1 MVFSLDHH
9 HGSEENQAGWDHHDP
24 SLVDKGRAASTP
36 CRSGE
41 RRSSM
46 PKLESSVVGV
56 VGDSAT
62 VGSHWR
68 CQSLLLHRRWPRRRT
83 CLGRLPR
90 LGAEGGRG
98 GWLAIHDVFA
108 DPADGGRP
116 PYEHLVGGPRIG
128 PVRRGRRARFAP
140 LAATDPLTEH
150 REHDRM
156 QLVPRYDGPA
166 VVDLDD
172 VVGDPSGPFIRQRS
186 RLADLLVELGSDEW
200 TAPSR
205 CEGWSVQDVIAHL
218 VGVNRYWI
226 FSIGEGLKG
235 RPTRLLASF
244 DPVTVPAA
252 MVERARGTPPSE
264 TLDGFRSTNDE
275 LAAML
280 NPLGDADWSAL
291 AEAPPG
297 HVAIRVVV
305 AHALWDSW
313 IHERDVVLPLSRATS
328 RSGRGG
334 PGAGLRGRAR
344 PGLPS
349 LRGPERT
356 DRRPRRG
363 RPPTRPR
370 AQRGDRRAGPGA
382 VWSRLTVPTRRSR
395 AERSIS
401 SRD

>member
-1 MVFSLDHH
+1 
-9 HGSEENQAGWDHHDP
+9 
-24 SLVDKGRAASTP
+24 
-36 CRSGE
+36 
-41 RRSSM
+41 
-46 PKLESSVVGV
+46 
-56 VGDSAT
+56 
-62 VGSHWR
+62 
-68 CQSLLLHRRWPRRRT
+68 
-83 CLGRLPR
+83 
-90 LGAEGGRG
+90 
-98 GWLAIHDVFA
+98 
-108 DPADGGRP
+108 
-116 PYEHLVGGPRIG
+116 
-128 PVRRGRRARFAP
+128 
-140 LAATDPLTEH
+140 
-150 REHDRM
+150 M

-186 RLADLLVELGSDEW
+186 RLGDLLVELGSDEW

-205 CEGWSVQDVIAHL
+205 CEGWSVQDVVAHL

-235 RPTRLLASF
+235 TPTRLLTSF

-252 MVERARGTPPSE
+252 MVEQARGTPPSE

-280 NPLGDADWSAL
+280 NPLGDAEWSAL

-313 IHERDVVLPLSRATS
+313 IHERDVVLPLSREQPLETDEATLALAYAAAL
-328 RSGRGG
+328 G
-334 PGAGLRGRAR
+334 PAYRVCRE
-344 PGLPS
+344 
-349 LRGPERT
+349 PERT

-382 VWSRLTVPTRRSR
+382 VWSR
-395 AERSIS
+395 
-401 SRD
+401 